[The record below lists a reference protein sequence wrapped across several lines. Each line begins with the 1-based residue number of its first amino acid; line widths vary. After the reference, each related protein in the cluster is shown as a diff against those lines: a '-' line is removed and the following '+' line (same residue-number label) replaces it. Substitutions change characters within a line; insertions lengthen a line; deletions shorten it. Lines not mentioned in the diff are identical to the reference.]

1 MASVSST
8 FSGAVIMG
16 SSRNL
21 SEWIDLNNKESSKTN
36 YFFLEHVCKARI
48 DLHIESGRNVCDQEI
63 NVYLAGLLTSL
74 IASTAFIQQ
83 KPYISVFDLDIRN
96 YLDTHPGLRNEFVV
110 YRDNADYGLMSA
122 GLFAGDNHRGSYHH
136 KVISDQADL
145 GKIAL
150 YYSMAA
156 SALAHLQGT
165 RHSLFCVLDTMS
177 KYLDEI
183 HQILRYAAVTYFD
196 MVEKISDGSLYHLE
210 MELAEEGKKTLYK
223 ENVDKFLQLYTE
235 YKKAPTDQLKNEIN
249 NVTRELKNMNDQFKG
264 DELL

>member
-1 MASVSST
+1 MAAVSST

-16 SSRNL
+16 NNRNSSH
-21 SEWIDLNNKESSKTN
+21 WIDLNNKESSKTS

-48 DLHIESGRNVCDQEI
+48 DLHIESGRHVCDQEI

-83 KPYISVFDLDIRN
+83 KPYISVFDYDIRS
-96 YLDTHPGLRNEFVV
+96 YLETHPGLRNEFVV

-136 KVISDQADL
+136 IVISDQADL

-165 RHSLFCVLDTMS
+165 RHSLVCVLDTMS

-183 HQILRYAAVTYFD
+183 HQILRYVALTYFE
-196 MVEKISDGSLYHLE
+196 MVDKISDGSVYHLE
-210 MELAEEGKKTLYK
+210 KELAEEGKKILFKQKVDEYLKLYS
-223 ENVDKFLQLYTE
+223 E
-235 YKKAPTDQLKNEIN
+235 YKIAPTEQLKCEIN

-264 DELL
+264 DLLQ

>member
-16 SSRNL
+16 GNRNSSD
-21 SEWIDLNNKESSKTN
+21 WIDLSNKESSKTN

-48 DLHIESGRNVCDQEI
+48 DLHIESGRHDCDQEI

-83 KPYISVFDLDIRN
+83 KPYISVFDYDIRN
-96 YLDTHPGLRNEFVV
+96 YLETHPGLRNEFVV
-110 YRDNADYGLMSA
+110 YRDNADYGLLAA
-122 GLFAGDNHRGSYHH
+122 GLFAGENHRGSYHH
-136 KVISDQADL
+136 IVLSDQADL

-165 RHSLFCVLDTMS
+165 RQTLVCVLDSMS

-183 HQILRYAAVTYFD
+183 HQIVRHAALTYFD

-210 MELAEEGKKTLYK
+210 KELAEEGKKILYK
-223 ENVDKFLQLYTE
+223 EKVDEYLKLYSE
-235 YKKAPTDQLKNEIN
+235 YKTAPTEKLKSEIDKITN
-249 NVTRELKNMNDQFKG
+249 ELKSMNDQFKG
-264 DELL
+264 DDLV

>member
-1 MASVSST
+1 
-8 FSGAVIMG
+8 MG
-16 SSRNL
+16 SDRNL
-21 SEWIDLNNKESSKTN
+21 AEWINLNNKESSKTS

-48 DLHIESGRNVCDQEI
+48 DLHIESGRHGCDQEI

-74 IASTAFIQQ
+74 IASTAFIQH
-83 KPYISVFDLDIRN
+83 KPYISVFDHDIRN

-110 YRDNADYGLMSA
+110 YRDNADYGLVSA

-136 KVISDQADL
+136 IVISDQADL

-156 SALAHLQGT
+156 SALTHLQGT
-165 RHSLFCVLDTMS
+165 RHSLVCVLDSMS

-183 HQILRYAAVTYFD
+183 HQILRYAASTYFD

-210 MELAEEGKKTLYK
+210 KELAEEGKKIQYREKVDEYLKLYS
-223 ENVDKFLQLYTE
+223 E
-235 YKKAPTDQLKNEIN
+235 YKSAPTEQLKSEID
-249 NVTRELKNMNDQFKG
+249 NVTRELKNINDQFKG
-264 DELL
+264 DEFL